1 MKRVIL
7 VTMLLGVVSITSGF
21 TQETVPLPKPLPDAP
36 EMYTVVKGDTLWD
49 IAEAFFGDPFTW
61 PEIWKKNLFIED
73 PHWIYPGQEISLK
86 MFMAKIAPPPPPPAE
101 PAKPLKEPEPQ
112 FSETAPR
119 MDAVQPVETMQARMD
134 APPQDE
140 NVLVMLESP
149 QPTYRLERYMRTG
162 FISKRSE
169 LPQARIVSLEDD
181 SFSATHNDVVLTD
194 IGKKQGVK
202 EGDILA
208 VVTVGDRVK
217 HPDTGKDLGNVVR
230 IKGIAEVLSV
240 GDDLTRIRIN
250 ESFDPVVK
258 NDRVMSIRFTEAPK
272 YDALIKPDIAIKTVI
287 LAVNDPLLSI
297 HVDDILYIDKGSAD
311 GVRPGDRFFIYG
323 RHDMGDE
330 TGHREIIGEIQAV
343 NVMPHNTAVIVT
355 SMKATTINIGDR
367 AELAAR
373 CRIIY

>member
-36 EMYTVVKGDTLWD
+36 EIYTVVKGDTLWD

-86 MFMAKIAPPPPPPAE
+86 MFMAKVAPPPPPPAE

-119 MDAVQPVETMQARMD
+119 MDAVQPVETMQASMD
-134 APPQDE
+134 TPAQDE

-169 LPQARIVSLEDD
+169 LPQARVVSLEDD
-181 SFSATHNDVVLTD
+181 SFSATQNDVVLTD

-202 EGDILA
+202 AGDILA

-258 NDRVMSIRFTEAPK
+258 NDRVMPIRFTEAPK
-272 YDALIKPDIAIKTVI
+272 YDALIKPDITIKTVI

-323 RHDMGDE
+323 RHDKGDE

-343 NVMPHNTAVIVT
+343 NVMPHSTAVIVT

-373 CRIIY
+373 CRVIY